1 MYHISEKY
9 DPADPDELRYSIAE
23 VGADWSTT
31 VK

>member
-9 DPADPDELRYSIAE
+9 DPGNPNEIRFTVE
-23 VGADWSTT
+23 QVGADWSDA